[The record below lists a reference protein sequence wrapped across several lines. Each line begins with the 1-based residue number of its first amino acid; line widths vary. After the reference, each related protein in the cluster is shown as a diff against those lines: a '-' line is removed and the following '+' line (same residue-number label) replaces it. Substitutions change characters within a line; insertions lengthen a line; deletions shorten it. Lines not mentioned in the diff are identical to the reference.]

1 MPRVP
6 PTIQLA
12 LAALAPA
19 FSAAVLAA
27 SFYVPPEQFQ
37 LDACRQAAVAQFHGE
52 VLFSSV
58 RTVAAAISVRLY
70 LGGKDGGAQRVVVC
84 DGAPGRISKVIRID
98 D

>member
-1 MPRVP
+1 MPRLP
-6 PTIQLA
+6 PTLQLA

-27 SFYVPPEQFQ
+27 GFYVPPEQGQ
-37 LDACRQAAVAQFHGE
+37 LDACRQAAAAQFHGE

-58 RTVAAAISVRLY
+58 RTVDAVVSVRLY
-70 LGGKDGGAQRVVVC
+70 LGSKGGGKERVVVC
-84 DGAPGRISKVIRID
+84 DGAPGRISKVISID